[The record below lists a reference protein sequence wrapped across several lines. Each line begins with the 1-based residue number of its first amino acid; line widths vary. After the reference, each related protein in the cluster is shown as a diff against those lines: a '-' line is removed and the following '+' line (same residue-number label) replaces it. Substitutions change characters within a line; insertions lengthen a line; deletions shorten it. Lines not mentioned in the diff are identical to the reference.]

1 MVASNYAFAN
11 AWGLLKA
18 LPEEQGYLGTVPRPL
33 QGLIARRG
41 GQMGDVRHEPTIRYL
56 PNEEGILERQLEAD
70 LPVEVG
76 EGEGERVPRAL
87 KPLRQDI
94 TPIREKQATMQGY
107 TPAVMTPAG
116 PSPVG
121 PEGLTAAQ
129 LASIASPVTGG
140 LAGISEKQLARL
152 GMIQPVSNVSMANIP
167 GYEMMPEESF
177 FTFGEG
183 VELNPSLAEAARRQ
197 LTGAQRGGR
206 MNIMGGSKSGLALQQ
221 EGRTDEGKRTRGLGP
236 RRAAN
241 LGNVEGISR
250 GARLGGRSSAF
261 LPQEVKDADKPP
273 TQAERLAEMAREA
286 AMKNPNMQI
295 NLENLTPSPKKEE
308 DKTPREENLETGGR
322 AARAAQRVAES
333 KEAQDE
339 PPNLDFP
346 TDEATQQMFADP
358 SGTAA
363 QAAMGELEG
372 RMQAAEKARF
382 EAMLQAL
389 KRQQEGRGGSATQSQ
404 IDRQA

>member
-1 MVASNYAFAN
+1 M
-11 AWGLLKA
+11 
-18 LPEEQGYLGTVPRPL
+18 
-33 QGLIARRG
+33 
-41 GQMGDVRHEPTIRYL
+41 L
-56 PNEEGILERQLEAD
+56 PNEEGVMERQLEAD

-241 LGNVEGISR
+241 LG
-250 GARLGGRSSAF
+250 GRSSAF

>member
-41 GQMGDVRHEPTIRYL
+41 GEMGDVRHEPTFRQF
-56 PNEEGILERQLEAD
+56 PDEEGRMRRETTAVD
-70 LPVEVG
+70 LPIEVG
-76 EGEGERVPRAL
+76 EGQGERVPRGI
-87 KPLRQDI
+87 KPLRQDV
-94 TPIREKQATMQGY
+94 TPIQERQATMQGY
-107 TPAVMTPAG
+107 TPMAMTPSG

-121 PEGLTAAQ
+121 PEGLTEQ
-129 LASIASPVTGG
+129 QRASMTHPETRV
-140 LAGISEKQLARL
+140 
-152 GMIQPVSNVSMANIP
+152 NMANIP

-177 FTFGEG
+177 YTPREQMEAREG
-183 VELNPSLAEAARRQ
+183 MEQAAGRQ

-206 MNIMGGSKSGLALQQ
+206 MNIRGGSQSGLHLLQ
-221 EGRTDEGKRTRGLGP
+221 EGRTDEGKRTRGLGR
-236 RRAAN
+236 RRATN
-241 LGNVEGISR
+241 LGNVEGMSR

-286 AMKNPNMQI
+286 AMRNPNMQI

-333 KEAQDE
+333 KEAQDD
-339 PPNLDFP
+339 PPNLDFY

-358 SGTAA
+358 SGQAA
-363 QAAMGELEG
+363 QAAMGELEN
-372 RMQAAEKARF
+372 RMQAAQRAKFQQQLADLAR
-382 EAMLQAL
+382 
-389 KRQQEGRGGSATQSQ
+389 RQGRGGSATQSQ
-404 IDRQA
+404 IDREA